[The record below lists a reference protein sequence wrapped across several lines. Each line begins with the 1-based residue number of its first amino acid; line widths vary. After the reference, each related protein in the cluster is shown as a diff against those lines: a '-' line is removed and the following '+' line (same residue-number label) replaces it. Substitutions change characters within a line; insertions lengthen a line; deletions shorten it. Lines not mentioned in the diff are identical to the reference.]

1 MGKWRRAGGAGERI
15 LSSVSRGLT
24 FTYLPGA
31 PGEALVGMREPAT
44 GLVAEMRELL
54 PAGRRHLLEPEQAPS
69 SKL

>member
-1 MGKWRRAGGAGERI
+1 MRKR
-15 LSSVSRGLT
+15 LT